1 MGCSAAILVSDPTL
15 ANADTQSAAHA
26 LAAAIRKMG
35 AVDLV
40 VFGRQAVDG
49 DSGITAA
56 QTARVL
62 GWPVLSL
69 CSAVNVDGDTLR
81 IERTTEEGRQMVET
95 RLPAVISVTKDI
107 GEPRYPSFM
116 GIRKASRAEIPTW
129 SLADLDVEVPGPSVT
144 FPEIRNPS
152 AREVVVE
159 MIDEGSPA
167 ATAAKLVD
175 RILEEKVI

>member
-1 MGCSAAILVSDPTL
+1 
-15 ANADTQSAAHA
+15 
-26 LAAAIRKMG
+26 
-35 AVDLV
+35 
-40 VFGRQAVDG
+40 
-49 DSGITAA
+49 
-56 QTARVL
+56 
-62 GWPVLSL
+62 
-69 CSAVNVDGDTLR
+69 
-81 IERTTEEGRQMVET
+81 MVET

-129 SLADLDVEVPGPSVT
+129 SLADLGGEVPGPSVS
-144 FPEIRNPS
+144 FPEIANPP

-159 MIDEGSPA
+159 MIDEGSPS